1 MRHLLVHAAQFQLPV
16 PSRASMERTERRN
29 KAKAAKEAK
38 TDVVARPRRMAKR
51 KIKGSLKRRAPAPLA
66 PPPSSK
72 PRSVKS
78 LNTFKVRSPEENAL
92 KAARQAC
99 CTDLEEWFGK
109 GEEK

>member
-16 PSRASMERTERRN
+16 PSRASMERTEKRN
-29 KAKAAKEAK
+29 KAKAAKEAM
-38 TDVVARPRRMAKR
+38 TDVVVRPRRMAKR
-51 KIKGSLKRRAPAPLA
+51 KIKGSLKRRAPAPLP

-99 CTDLEEWFGK
+99 SNNLEEWFGK